1 MQGFMSGETSMRWS
15 RSTSVTH
22 VKAALLGTALAFP
35 LALSANAMTL
45 QEAVQQAIATNPD
58 LCIVV
63 SNREAVD
70 QELRQARGLYLP
82 KIGAAAGIGVE
93 AFNDTTSRADGGD
106 YEETV
111 RRESSITLQQR
122 LFDGFEAGATVE
134 REMARVESAAN
145 RVLENSSVL
154 ALDAIGAYMEVLRQR
169 DLVRLAE
176 DNVGYHGQ
184 VLDAQR
190 ARLEGGGGSE
200 ADVDQTDARAARA
213 RNTLITTL
221 QDLRVAEAI
230 FTRIIGSFPGND
242 LSYPEF
248 PAGSLPGDLDEAVQL
263 AVRNNNTTKIFE
275 ADVRTAE
282 AEVELSEV
290 PLYPAITLEAQTE
303 YNDGTSALDTYEFNN
318 QLMVRVRWNLFRG
331 GIDRAAR
338 QEALFRLTESK
349 NRRYAS
355 VLESQQEMRRSW
367 FELEAARDSIEALE
381 DARDFNRSTLGAYEQ
396 QFEVAQRTLLDVLDA
411 ENELFVAEGQ
421 LITAQTNE
429 QLASYR
435 ILAVGGA
442 LLETIGVSAPEQA
455 VVEHKSWIDG
465 LVD

>member
-1 MQGFMSGETSMRWS
+1 
-15 RSTSVTH
+15 
-22 VKAALLGTALAFP
+22 
-35 LALSANAMTL
+35 MTL

-58 LCIVV
+58 IGIVA

-82 KIGAAAGIGVE
+82 QIDVAAGAGL
-93 AFNDTTSRADGGD
+93 AAYNDTTSRASGGD
-106 YEETV
+106 YEETI

-145 RVLENSSVL
+145 RVMENSEVL
-154 ALDAIGAYMEVLRQR
+154 ALDAIGAYLEVLRQR

-176 DNVGYHGQ
+176 DNVAYHSQ

-200 ADVDQTDARAARA
+200 ADVNQTEARASRA
-213 RNTLITTL
+213 RNTLIETL
-221 QDLRVAEAI
+221 QDLRIAEAI
-230 FTRIIGSFPGND
+230 FTRVVGSFPGND
-242 LSYPEF
+242 LTYPEF
-248 PAGSLPGDLDEAVQL
+248 PGTSLPVGLDEAVQL
-263 AVRNNNTTKIFE
+263 AVRNNLTTKIFE

-282 AEVELSEV
+282 AEIELSEV
-290 PLYPAITLEAQTE
+290 PMYPAITLEAESQ
-303 YNDGTSALDTYEFNN
+303 YNDGHDSLDTYEFNN
-318 QLMVRVRWNLFRG
+318 QLMVRVRWNIFRG

-349 NRRYAS
+349 NRRYRS
-355 VLESQQEMRRSW
+355 VLEAQQEMRRSW

-411 ENELFVAEGQ
+411 ENELFVSEGQ

-435 ILAVGGA
+435 VLAVGGV
-442 LLETIGVSAPEQA
+442 LLETMGVSAPEQA
-455 VVEHKSWIDG
+455 IVEHKSWIDG
-465 LVD
+465 LAD

>member
-1 MQGFMSGETSMRWS
+1 
-15 RSTSVTH
+15 V
-22 VKAALLGTALAFP
+22 LLGSALVFP
-35 LALSANAMTL
+35 LALSAEAMSL
-45 QEAVQQAIATNPD
+45 KDAVSQAIATNPD
-58 LCIVV
+58 IGIVA

-82 KIGAAAGIGVE
+82 QIDVAAGAGI
-93 AFNDTTSRADGGD
+93 ATYNDTTSRAGPGGD
-106 YEETV
+106 TEETF

-134 REMARVESAAN
+134 REMARVESAAS
-145 RVLENSSVL
+145 RVMENSEVL
-154 ALDAIGAYMEVLRQR
+154 ALDAIGAYLEVLRAR

-176 DNVGYHGQ
+176 DNIAYHRQ
-184 VLDAQR
+184 VLDAMR
-190 ARLEGGGGSE
+190 ARMEGGGGSE
-200 ADVDQTDARAARA
+200 SDVDQTEARAARA
-213 RNTLITTL
+213 QNTLVENL
-221 QDLRVAEAI
+221 QDLRIAEAV
-230 FTRIIGSFPGND
+230 FTRIVGSFPGND
-242 LSYPEF
+242 LTYPEF
-248 PAGSLPGDLDEAVQL
+248 PAGTLPADLDEAVQL
-263 AVRNNNTTKIFE
+263 AVRNNPTTKIFE

-290 PLYPAITLEAQTE
+290 PMYPAVSLEALTE
-303 YNDGTSALDTYEFNN
+303 YNDGTSSVDTYEFNN
-318 QLMVRVRWNLFRG
+318 QLMVRVRWNIFRG

-349 NRRYAS
+349 NRRYRS
-355 VLESQQEMRRSW
+355 VLESQREMRTSW

-381 DARDFNRSTLGAYEQ
+381 DARDFNRSTLAAYEQ

-411 ENELFVAEGQ
+411 ENELFTSEGQ

-435 ILAVGGA
+435 ILGVGGI
-442 LLETIGVSAPEQA
+442 LLETMGVSAPEQA
-455 VVEHKSWIDG
+455 VVEHKSWIEG